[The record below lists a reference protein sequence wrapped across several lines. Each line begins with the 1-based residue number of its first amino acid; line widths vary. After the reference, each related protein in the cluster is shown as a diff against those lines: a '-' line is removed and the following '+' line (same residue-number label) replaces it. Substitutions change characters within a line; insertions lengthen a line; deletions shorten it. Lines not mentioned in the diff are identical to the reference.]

1 MRLHAPLRH
10 FAALLPILALLA
22 GCANRAVQPFDYTA
36 FKTARPAS
44 ILVLPPLNSSPDIK
58 ASDSVMSH
66 TSVPLAES
74 GYYVFP
80 VTLTEETF
88 KQNGLTVPAD
98 IHALPFDKLR
108 QIFGA
113 DAALYI
119 DVVHYGTSYAVLASE
134 TRVTA
139 KARLVDLRSGAE
151 LWNGAATASSAEG
164 RGDSGGG
171 LIGMLISAALY
182 QIAETVVDH
191 GHRIAESTDAR
202 LLYAGRPHGMLYG
215 PRSPMYLKDGVPAE

>member
-1 MRLHAPLRH
+1 MRLHAPLRC

-22 GCANRAVQPFDYTA
+22 GCAKQAVKPFDYTA

-113 DAALYI
+113 DAVLYM
-119 DVVHYGTSYAVLASE
+119 DVVKYGTSYMLLNSVSVVAVN
-134 TRVTA
+134 A
-139 KARLVDLRSGAE
+139 KLVDLRSGAT
-151 LWNGAATASSAEG
+151 LWEGSAQVSDDSS
-164 RGDSGGG
+164 RGSND
-171 LIGMLISAALY
+171 LVGMLISAVIK
-182 QIAETVVDH
+182 QIGDTV
-191 GHRIAESTDAR
+191 SDAGYKLSASADAM
-202 LLYAGRPHGMLYG
+202 LLGQNCNKCLLYG
-215 PRSPMYLKDGVPAE
+215 PYSLHYGQDRQLGGGK